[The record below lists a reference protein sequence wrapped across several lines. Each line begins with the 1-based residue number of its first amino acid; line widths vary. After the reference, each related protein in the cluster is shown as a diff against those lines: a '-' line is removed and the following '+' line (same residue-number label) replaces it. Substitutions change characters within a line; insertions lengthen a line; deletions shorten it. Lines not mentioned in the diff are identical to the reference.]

1 MVIMSSFFCPACNY
15 RARTKYTYNKHIMT
29 KKHKKAIIRHIPAV
43 VQPTEEVVEHT
54 ECVKPLENS
63 FVGTSTGA
71 ETTTVTME
79 SSHVVEDKKHDVDA
93 DDEPLTPENSAK
105 LYNWIVYQLVQQNQE
120 LKNTIN
126 EQNREFKETFLEQNQ
141 KYKDIIIEK
150 NRIITDLVNKL
161 EIIVSNSNLLG
172 LIPKE

>member
-1 MVIMSSFFCPACNY
+1 
-15 RARTKYTYNKHIMT
+15 MT
-29 KKHKKAIIRHIPAV
+29 KKHKKAIIRHIPISSI
-43 VQPTEEVVEHT
+43 QPPVPLPVPSVEPVPAQDHT
-54 ECVKPLENS
+54 TLENS
-63 FVGTSTGA
+63 FIESTAEPGTLVEASHQNDDDDEIKNNA
-71 ETTTVTME
+71 EE
-79 SSHVVEDKKHDVDA
+79 AEEE
-93 DDEPLTPENSAK
+93 EPLTPENSAK

-172 LIPKE
+172 LIPKD